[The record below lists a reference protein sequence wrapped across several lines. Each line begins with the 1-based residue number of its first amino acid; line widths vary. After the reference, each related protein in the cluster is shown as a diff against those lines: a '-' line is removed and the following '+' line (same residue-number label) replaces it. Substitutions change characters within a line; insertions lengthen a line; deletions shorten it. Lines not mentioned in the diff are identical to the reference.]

1 MPVYT
6 VLVGTEA
13 GVVEEEVT
21 GGFRRIIRVPANP
34 QTLEQVAKGA
44 GGEYFAG
51 PDAEALQKVYEE
63 LGSRLGTRSEDR
75 EITDLFAALAA
86 GLLLVGGVTS
96 AFLLRGV
103 W

>member
-1 MPVYT
+1 

-34 QTLEQVAKGA
+34 QTLQQVAKA
-44 GGEYFAG
+44 TGGQYFAA
-51 PDAEALQKVYEE
+51 PDAEALQTVYED
-63 LGSRLGTRSEDR
+63 LGSRLGTRKQDR

-96 AFLLRGV
+96 AFLLKGV